1 MAAVAEGDQGSL
13 RVATH
18 GHPWRTM
25 ASSRLSPGWGMG
37 PLGHGGAWEGHMEGF
52 ELKEQPPQS
61 VPSKFSLACTPGCLF
76 WAFLLHALCAAQSHP
91 CPPPTPQGSPR
102 WAQNPNSAVLW
113 SWDSFSFILC
123 TWLVNFLVVPYL
135 WDPSASHYHHPLSHP
150 GGLSPFLRSPYATV
164 RARGLSVSY
173 TCSV

>member
-1 MAAVAEGDQGSL
+1 MG
-13 RVATH
+13 TH
-18 GHPWRTM
+18 GGRWHLLDCLLDGEWD
-25 ASSRLSPGWGMG
+25 
-37 PLGHGGAWEGHMEGF
+37 PLAMEGPGKATWRVLNLRNNPPNLF
-52 ELKEQPPQS
+52 HPNSASPAPQAVFSGPSCFMPCVQPKAP
-61 VPSKFSLACTPGCLF
+61 LA
-76 WAFLLHALCAAQSHP
+76 
-91 CPPPTPQGSPR
+91 PPPTPQGSPR

-150 GGLSPFLRSPYATV
+150 GGLSPFLRSLYATV